1 MDWRTCY
8 IVDKGENLI
17 KTTRISPS
25 NANLPYWLVEYKPII
40 SAWEHDDYLCVRLA
54 GVTRKYTYTQIYAAN
69 TDLQFSNLMA
79 GLSLEQAHALFTAGI
94 VSKLKGVN

>member
-17 KTTRISPS
+17 KTSRISPS

-54 GVTRKYTYTQIYAAN
+54 GVTRKYTY
-69 TDLQFSNLMA
+69 LMA

-94 VSKLKGVN
+94 VSKLKGAN

>member
-40 SAWEHDDYLCVRLA
+40 SAWEHDDYLCVRPA
-54 GVTRKYTYTQIYAAN
+54 GVTRKYTYRQVYAVN
-69 TDLQFSNLMA
+69 TDIQFSDLMVD
-79 GLSLEQAHALFTAGI
+79 LSINQVHSLFTAGI
-94 VSKLKGVN
+94 TSY

>member
-1 MDWRTCY
+1 MDCRTCY
-8 IVDKGENLI
+8 IVDTGENLI
-17 KTTRISPS
+17 KTTRITPC
-25 NANLPYWLVEYKPII
+25 NANSPYWLVEYKPII
-40 SAWEHDDYLCVRLA
+40 GAWEYDDYLGLRHV